1 MKEPVTPH
9 FKNRIFCLHQNVLPH
24 FMGLQS
30 VLILLQ
36 NGTPSPEHGFEFQ
49 RQHWVLMVM
58 VSHQKFV
65 REVALDLI
73 QLLAR
78 LRTCVLI
85 WVVTLALTFLVISI
99 TVLSYSMLLL
109 RL

>member
-1 MKEPVTPH
+1 MS
-9 FKNRIFCLHQNVLPH
+9 R
-24 FMGLQS
+24 QS

-36 NGTPSPEHGFEFQ
+36 NGMPSPEHGFEFQ

-73 QLLAR
+73 QFLAG
-78 LRTCVLI
+78 LRTCVI
-85 WVVTLALTFLVISI
+85 WVVTLAFTLVICI

-109 RL
+109 RHLKLWGVGNTC

>member
-1 MKEPVTPH
+1 
-9 FKNRIFCLHQNVLPH
+9 
-24 FMGLQS
+24 MGLQS

-73 QLLAR
+73 QLLAC

-85 WVVTLALTFLVISI
+85 WVVTLALILVISI

-109 RL
+109 RLLKWGIGHIYLNNQICFFHIYM